1 MAIELRTVQYLLWN
15 QTCDFKIKCELD
27 VKTQE
32 WFQMKI
38 ACHRVQ
44 LSLITFILKLQ
55 HSIVQILGFLVCK
68 SILLIQYFAGLSKVA
83 KVINHFPTIW
93 LVILNKPWNVIG
105 CWILVKLSHWPGRN
119 AIWDLEKW
127 CDSWVNCTIKSQSD
141 CKDHQ

>member
-1 MAIELRTVQYLLWN
+1 MNDGNWTENSAIFTLKSNL
-15 QTCDFKIKCELD
+15 
-27 VKTQE
+27 
-32 WFQMKI
+32 WFQNQMWVRCENTRMI
-38 ACHRVQ
+38 SDENCMSQ
-44 LSLITFILKLQ
+44 SPITSILKLQ